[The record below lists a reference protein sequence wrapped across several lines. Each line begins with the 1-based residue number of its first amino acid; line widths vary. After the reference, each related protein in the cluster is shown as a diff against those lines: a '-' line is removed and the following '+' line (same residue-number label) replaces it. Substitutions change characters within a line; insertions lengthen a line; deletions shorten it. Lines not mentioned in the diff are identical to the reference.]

1 MKTTIKGIELK
12 KAIELVKPFVGSLK
26 MKTAPRPILKTAL
39 INNEYVIATD
49 SHRLIR
55 IKHNQE
61 VTEPYLHRYKA
72 ELSQYESVSSYPDI
86 SRLLPDKYNAQQE
99 FKVNVTEWIEAHELG
114 LVAAKEHRNVV
125 INLENDKLNVNPA
138 FRKAVKGKA
147 SDYSN
152 ELKMKG
158 YKDVA
163 IPEHEQ
169 IAYKYILDKDTNIE
183 KVAYNCEYMLT
194 ALKVF
199 KKLKEKEVTCYFYG
213 PMRPMYF
220 VSDSVEVLILP
231 VRTY

>member
-12 KAIELVKPFVGSLK
+12 KAIELVKPFVGSLR
-26 MKTAPRPILKTAL
+26 MKAAIRPILKTAL

-72 ELSQYESVSSYPDI
+72 ELSQYESASSYPDI
-86 SRLLPDKYNAQQE
+86 SRLLPDKYNVQQE
-99 FKVNVTEWIEAHELG
+99 FKVNVAEWIEAHKLG
-114 LVAAKEHRNVV
+114 LVATKEDRNKV
-125 INLENDKLNVNPA
+125 IKIENNKI
-138 FRKAVKGKA
+138 
-147 SDYSN
+147 YSEYVDQN
-152 ELKMKG
+152 SHFNNISFV
-158 YKDVA
+158 YT
-163 IPEHEQ
+163 
-169 IAYKYILDKDTNIE
+169 LDHNTNIE

-220 VSDSVEVLILP
+220 VSDAVEVLILP

>member
-1 MKTTIKGIELK
+1 MKTTVKGIELK
-12 KAIELVKPFVGSLK
+12 KAIDLVKPFVGSLK

-61 VTEPYLHRYKA
+61 VTEPYLHHYKP
-72 ELSQYESVSSYPDI
+72 ELTQDVSVTSYPDI
-86 SRLLPDKYNAQQE
+86 SRLLPNKYNAQQE
-99 FKVNVTEWIEAHELG
+99 FKVNVSEWIEAHELG
-114 LVAAKEHRNVV
+114 LVAAKEHKN
-125 INLENDKLNVNPA
+125 ITIGLKENQFNVNA
-138 FRKAVKGKA
+138 RKTFINKKGKEENVP
-147 SDYSN
+147 DYDKIS
-152 ELKMKG
+152 
-158 YKDVA
+158 
-163 IPEHEQ
+163 
-169 IAYKYILDKDTNIE
+169 YKYTLDTNTNIE

-220 VSDSVEVLILP
+220 VSDSVEILILP

>member
-12 KAIELVKPFVGSLK
+12 KAIDLVKPFVGSLK

-61 VTEPYLHRYKA
+61 VSEPYLHHFKP
-72 ELSQYESVSSYPDI
+72 ELTQDVSVTSYPDI
-86 SRLLPDKYNAQQE
+86 SRLLPDKYNAKQE
-99 FKVNVTEWIEAHELG
+99 FKVNVAEWIEAHELG
-114 LVAAKEHRNVV
+114 LVAAKEHKNTV
-125 INLENDKLNVNPA
+125 IGLKEDQFNVN
-138 FRKAVKGKA
+138 AVKTFINKKGKEEKQP
-147 SDYSN
+147 DYN
-152 ELKMKG
+152 
-158 YKDVA
+158 
-163 IPEHEQ
+163 Q
-169 IAYKYILDKDTNIE
+169 ISYKYTLDYNTNIE
-183 KVAYNCEYMLT
+183 KVSYNCEYMLT

-220 VSDSVEVLILP
+220 VSESVEVLILP

>member
-72 ELSQYESVSSYPDI
+72 ELSQYESVSSYPDT
-86 SRLLPDKYNAQQE
+86 SRLLPDKYNAQNILY
-99 FKVNVTEWIEAHELG
+99 VNVAEWIEAHELG
-114 LVAAKEHRNVV
+114 LVAAKEHRNTV
-125 INLENDKLNVNPA
+125 IGLKENQFNVN
-138 FRKAVKGKA
+138 AVKTFINKKGKEEKQP
-147 SDYSN
+147 DYN
-152 ELKMKG
+152 
-158 YKDVA
+158 
-163 IPEHEQ
+163 Q
-169 IAYKYILDKDTNIE
+169 ISYKYTLDTNTNIE

-213 PMRPMYF
+213 PTRPMYF
-220 VSDSVEVLILP
+220 VSDSVEILILP

>member
-12 KAIELVKPFVGSLK
+12 KAIDLVKPFVGSLK
-26 MKTAPRPILKTAL
+26 MKTALRPVLKTAL
-39 INNEYVIATD
+39 INDEYVIATD

-61 VTEPYLHRYKA
+61 VSEPYLHHYKP
-72 ELSQYESVSSYPDI
+72 ELTQDVAVTNYPDI
-86 SRLLPDKYNAQQE
+86 SRLLPDKTFASNILY
-99 FKVNVTEWIEAHELG
+99 VNVAEWIEAHELG
-114 LVAAKEHRNVV
+114 LVAAKEHRNTV
-125 INLENDKLNVNPA
+125 IGLKENQFHVN
-138 FRKAVKGKA
+138 AVKTFINKKGKEEKQP
-147 SDYSN
+147 DYN
-152 ELKMKG
+152 
-158 YKDVA
+158 
-163 IPEHEQ
+163 Q
-169 IAYKYILDKDTNIE
+169 ISYKYTLDYNTNIE

>member
-12 KAIELVKPFVGSLK
+12 KAIELVKPFVGSLR
-26 MKTAPRPILKTAL
+26 MKAATRPILKTAL

-61 VTEPYLHRYKA
+61 VTEPYLHHYKP
-72 ELSQYESVSSYPDI
+72 ELTQDIAVTSYPDI
-86 SRLLPDKYNAQQE
+86 SRLLPDKYNVQQE

-114 LVAAKEHRNVV
+114 LVAAKEHRNTV
-125 INLENDKLNVNPA
+125 IGLKENQFNVN
-138 FRKAVKGKA
+138 AVKTFINKKGKEEKQP
-147 SDYSN
+147 DYN
-152 ELKMKG
+152 
-158 YKDVA
+158 
-163 IPEHEQ
+163 Q
-169 IAYKYILDKDTNIE
+169 ISYKYTLDTNTNTNIE
-183 KVAYNCEYMLT
+183 KVSYNCEYMLT

-220 VSDSVEVLILP
+220 VSDSVEILILP

>member
-12 KAIELVKPFVGSLK
+12 KAIELVKPFVGSLR
-26 MKTAPRPILKTAL
+26 MKTAARAVLKTAL

-61 VTEPYLHRYKA
+61 VTESYLHHYKP
-72 ELSQYESVSSYPDI
+72 ELTQDVVVTSYPDI

-99 FKVNVTEWIEAHELG
+99 FKVNVAEWIEAHELG
-114 LVAAKEHRNVV
+114 LVAAKEHHNKV
-125 INLENDKLNVNPA
+125 ISLEKGMFEVNE
-138 FRKAVKGKA
+138 RKTFINKKGKTENVP
-147 SDYSN
+147 DYD
-152 ELKMKG
+152 K
-158 YKDVA
+158 
-163 IPEHEQ
+163 
-169 IAYKYILDKDTNIE
+169 IAYKYFTGSYDLLRE
-183 KVAYNCEYMLT
+183 KVAYNCEYMLA

>member
-1 MKTTIKGIELK
+1 MKTTLKGIEVK
-12 KAIELVKPFVGSLK
+12 KAIDLVKPFVGSLK
-26 MKTAPRPILKTAL
+26 MKTAPRAVLKTAL

-61 VTEPYLHRYKA
+61 VTEPYLHHFKP
-72 ELSQYESVSSYPDI
+72 ELTQDIAVTSYPDV
-86 SRLLPDKYNAQQE
+86 SRLIPDKYNAKQE
-99 FKVNVTEWIEAHELG
+99 CTVNVAEWIEAHELG
-114 LVAAKEHRNVV
+114 MVAAKEHRNTV
-125 INLENDKLNVNPA
+125 IGLKDNQFNVN
-138 FRKAVKGKA
+138 AVKTFINKKGKEEKQP
-147 SDYSN
+147 DY
-152 ELKMKG
+152 
-158 YKDVA
+158 D
-163 IPEHEQ
+163 Q
-169 IAYKYILDKDTNIE
+169 ISYKYTLDTNTNIE

-220 VSDSVEVLILP
+220 VSDTVEVLILP

>member
-12 KAIELVKPFVGSLK
+12 KAIDLVKPFVGSLK

-61 VTEPYLHRYKA
+61 VTEPYLHHYKA
-72 ELSQYESVSSYPDI
+72 ELTQDIAVNGYPDT
-86 SRLLPDKYNAQQE
+86 SRLLPDKYNAKQE
-99 FKVNVTEWIEAHELG
+99 FKVNVSEWIEAHELG
-114 LVAAKEHRNVV
+114 LVAAKEHKNTV
-125 INLENDKLNVNPA
+125 IGLKENQFQVN
-138 FRKAVKGKA
+138 AVKTFINKKGKEEKQP
-147 SDYSN
+147 DYN
-152 ELKMKG
+152 
-158 YKDVA
+158 
-163 IPEHEQ
+163 Q
-169 IAYKYILDKDTNIE
+169 ISYKYTLDHNTNIE
-183 KVAYNCEYMLT
+183 KVSYNCEYMLT

-220 VSDSVEVLILP
+220 LSDSVEVLILP

>member
-12 KAIELVKPFVGSLK
+12 KAIDLVKPFVGSLK
-26 MKTAPRPILKTAL
+26 MKTAPRAVLKTAL
-39 INNEYVIATD
+39 INNEYVITTD

-61 VTEPYLHRYKA
+61 VSEPYLHHYKA
-72 ELSQYESVSSYPDI
+72 ELTQDVSVTSYPDI

-99 FKVNVTEWIEAHELG
+99 FKVNVAEWIEAHELG
-114 LVAAKEHRNVV
+114 LVAAKEHRNTV
-125 INLENDKLNVNPA
+125 IGLKENQFNVN
-138 FRKAVKGKA
+138 AVKTFINKKGKEEKQP
-147 SDYSN
+147 DYN
-152 ELKMKG
+152 
-158 YKDVA
+158 
-163 IPEHEQ
+163 Q
-169 IAYKYILDKDTNIE
+169 ISYKYTLDYNTNIE

>member
-12 KAIELVKPFVGSLK
+12 KAIDLVKPFVGSLK
-26 MKTAPRPILKTAL
+26 IKTAPRPILKTAL

-61 VTEPYLHRYKA
+61 VTEPYLHHYKA
-72 ELSQYESVSSYPDI
+72 ELTQALSVTSYPDI
-86 SRLLPDKYNAQQE
+86 SRLLPDKYNAKQE
-99 FKVNVTEWIEAHELG
+99 FKVNVSEWIEAHELG
-114 LVAAKEHRNVV
+114 LVAAKEHRNTV
-125 INLENDKLNVNPA
+125 IGLKENQFNVN
-138 FRKAVKGKA
+138 AVKTFINKKGKEEKQP
-147 SDYSN
+147 DYN
-152 ELKMKG
+152 
-158 YKDVA
+158 
-163 IPEHEQ
+163 Q
-169 IAYKYILDKDTNIE
+169 ISYKYTLDYNTNIE

-220 VSDSVEVLILP
+220 VSDAIEVLILP

>member
-61 VTEPYLHRYKA
+61 VVEPYLHHYKP
-72 ELSQYESVSSYPDI
+72 ELTQDIAVTSYPDI

-99 FKVNVTEWIEAHELG
+99 FQVNVAEWLEAHELG
-114 LVAAKEHRNVV
+114 LVAAKEHKNRT
-125 INLENDKLNVNPA
+125 IKLEENKIYTNFSSETPDFND
-138 FRKAVKGKA
+138 
-147 SDYSN
+147 
-152 ELKMKG
+152 
-158 YKDVA
+158 
-163 IPEHEQ
+163 

-199 KKLKEKEVTCYFYG
+199 KKLKEKEITCYFYG

-220 VSDSVEVLILP
+220 VSDAVEVLILP

>member
-26 MKTAPRPILKTAL
+26 MKTAPRAVLKTAL

-61 VTEPYLHRYKA
+61 ITEPYLHHYKP
-72 ELSQYESVSSYPDI
+72 ELTQDIAVTSYPDT
-86 SRLLPDKYNAQQE
+86 SRLLPDKYNAQNILY
-99 FKVNVTEWIEAHELG
+99 VNVAEWIEAHELG
-114 LVAAKEHRNVV
+114 LVAAKEHRNTV
-125 INLENDKLNVNPA
+125 IGLKENQFNVN
-138 FRKAVKGKA
+138 AVKTFINKKGKEEKQP
-147 SDYSN
+147 DYN
-152 ELKMKG
+152 
-158 YKDVA
+158 
-163 IPEHEQ
+163 Q
-169 IAYKYILDKDTNIE
+169 ISYKYTLDHTTNIE

-199 KKLKEKEVTCYFYG
+199 KKLKEKEVACYFYG
-213 PMRPMYF
+213 PTRPMYF
-220 VSDSVEVLILP
+220 VSDSVEILILP